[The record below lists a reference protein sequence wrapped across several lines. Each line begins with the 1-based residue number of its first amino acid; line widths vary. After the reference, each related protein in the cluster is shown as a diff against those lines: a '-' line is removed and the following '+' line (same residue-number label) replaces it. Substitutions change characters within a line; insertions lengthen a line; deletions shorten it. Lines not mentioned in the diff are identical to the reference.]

1 MPSFSTLQRIGF
13 VVYRRYCWV
22 LVYGCDNRLSSLS
35 LGYNNNLSKAAT
47 VATNYRLDVLSV
59 TNTVKVLN
67 GTEKNCD

>member
-1 MPSFSTLQRIGF
+1 MLRAR
-13 VVYRRYCWV
+13 VCVCV
-22 LVYGCDNRLSSLS
+22 CVCVCACVCDNRLSSLS